1 MENRDIMYVYNDICF
16 ESELGEVINAL
27 VEDDL
32 EKEDIIGYVLDVA
45 EKQPVLYKN
54 FDIRSLMQMLEN
66 NFADDRYDE
75 NGDIADRL
83 QRVFLKHIDFENL
96 TKELEEVCLY
106 YPEGKEYT
114 ITEEDWNDFNKN
126 A

>member
-1 MENRDIMYVYNDICF
+1 MENRDIMYVWDDTNF
-16 ESELGEVINAL
+16 ESELGEVINTL
-27 VEDDL
+27 IEEEL

-75 NGDIADRL
+75 NGDIADKL
-83 QRVFLKHIDFENL
+83 QKVFLKHIDFENL

-106 YPEGKEYT
+106 YPEGEEHT
-114 ITEEDWNDFNKN
+114 ITEEDYNDYFL
-126 A
+126 

>member
-1 MENRDIMYVYNDICF
+1 MENRDIMYVWDDTNF
-16 ESELGEVINAL
+16 ESELGEVINTL
-27 VEDDL
+27 IEEEL

-75 NGDIADRL
+75 DGDIADKL
-83 QRVFLKHIDFENL
+83 QKVFLKHIDFENL
-96 TKELEEVCLY
+96 TKDLEEVCLY
-106 YPEGKEYT
+106 YPEGEEYT
-114 ITEEDWNDFNKN
+114 ITEEDYNDYFL
-126 A
+126 

>member
-1 MENRDIMYVYNDICF
+1 MENRDIMYVWDDTNF
-16 ESELGEVINAL
+16 ETGVSEVIEAMIWQ
-27 VEDDL
+27 DM
-32 EKEDIIGYVLDVA
+32 EKDDIIGYVLDIA

-54 FDIRSLMQMLEN
+54 FDIRSLMQVIEN

-75 NGDIADRL
+75 NGDVADKL
-83 QRVFLKHIDFENL
+83 QKVFLKHIDFENL
-96 TKELEEVCLY
+96 TKELEDVYLY
-106 YPEGKEYT
+106 YPEGEEYT